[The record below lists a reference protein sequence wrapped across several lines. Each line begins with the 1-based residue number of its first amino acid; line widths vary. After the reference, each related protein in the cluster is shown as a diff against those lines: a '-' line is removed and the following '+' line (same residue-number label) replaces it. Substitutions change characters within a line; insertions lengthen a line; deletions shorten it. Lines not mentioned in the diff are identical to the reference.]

1 MVYLRSRILQED
13 ESHAS
18 TKLHSEVTVTTR
30 QQKEINGKLAVFK
43 DIEYM
48 EEAGAWNGKLERIDT
63 VENTAETQEDGTK
76 EVILSANAYMTFV
89 MY

>member
-18 TKLHSEVTVTTR
+18 TKLHSEVTTR

-48 EEAGAWNGKLERIDT
+48 EEAGIWNGKLERIDT